1 MRQRSRRSP
10 TNIREPKKG
19 EAMKSAFVLNYPLL
33 FLNPSEAAIID
44 TLVGHIIPA
53 EEGSPGAREAGV
65 TEYIDRALS
74 GFMRDLQPVYRN
86 GLRALAEFVTERF
99 GRGEL
104 YVDLDEEQQRA
115 VVEELD
121 DLAKRDASAFLGQF
135 YRIVREHT
143 IQGFFGDPA
152 YGGNRDVVGWKLIG
166 YPGAQWGFTA
176 EQMRP
181 GVDAKSIPI
190 LTVKDL
196 YTRIGGVK

>member
-1 MRQRSRRSP
+1 
-10 TNIREPKKG
+10 
-19 EAMKSAFVLNYPLL
+19 MKSAFVLNYPLL

-44 TLVGHIIPA
+44 TFVGHVIPA

-86 GLRALAEFVTERF
+86 GLRALAEFVVERF
-99 GRGEL
+99 GSGAI

-115 VVEELD
+115 VVGELD
-121 DLAKRDASAFLGQF
+121 DLAKQDASAFIGQF
-135 YRIVREHT
+135 YRILREHT

-152 YGGNRDVVGWKLIG
+152 YGGNREVVGWKLIG

-196 YTRIGGVK
+196 YTRIGGAK

>member
-1 MRQRSRRSP
+1 
-10 TNIREPKKG
+10 
-19 EAMKSAFVLNYPLL
+19 MKSAFVLNYPLL
-33 FLNPSEAAIID
+33 FLNPSESAIID

-86 GLRALAEFVTERF
+86 GLHALAEFVTERF

-181 GVDAKSIPI
+181 GVDAKNIPI

-196 YTRIGGVK
+196 YTRIGGAK

>member
-1 MRQRSRRSP
+1 
-10 TNIREPKKG
+10 
-19 EAMKSAFVLNYPLL
+19 MKSAFVLNYPLL

-44 TLVGHIIPA
+44 TFVGHIIPA

-99 GRGEL
+99 GPGEL

-115 VVEELD
+115 VVAELD
-121 DLAKRDASAFLGQF
+121 ELAKRDASAFLGQF

-196 YTRIGGVK
+196 YTRIGGAK